1 MGKFKGM
8 ASVCRVW
15 GLVCHNTSNFKWT
28 RDRLLRRT
36 RQTNLSFSLNG
47 TLWHWK
53 PSLSTP
59 FCLPFTTRELPFTS
73 SSLNHFLW
81 RLPQLQ
87 WLHLFLAYRYSG
99 PTGLSDVEVT
109 NPWGNKRYPKHDSN
123 QCQSGSSP
131 KVRESCASSA
141 NVFQPIQSC
150 FEIWRQDLH
159 RKHFQVQVALYNPS
173 SLQVS
178 EIHSLP
184 PERERC
190 NHCN

>member
-1 MGKFKGM
+1 MS
-8 ASVCRVW
+8 AESEVW
-15 GLVCHNTSNFKWT
+15 FVTILQISSEHEIVYF
-28 RDRLLRRT
+28 LRRT

-73 SSLNHFLW
+73 SSLNHFSLTATSATVVTPVPCPSILW
-81 RLPQLQ
+81 TDWTEWRGSDKPLRQQEISQTWLKPMSKWEQSKMCEKVVRALQ
-87 WLHLFLAYRYSG
+87 
-99 PTGLSDVEVT
+99 T
-109 NPWGNKRYPKHDSN
+109 
-123 QCQSGSSP
+123 
-131 KVRESCASSA
+131 
-141 NVFQPIQSC
+141 VFQPIQSC